1 MELFKPILAVGQKEM
16 EHFVLSVIETEA
28 VPCRMLVSVAWVEKL
43 VWVTGKV
50 AETFN
55 LVLYGVAMDDIH
67 YYSNAVLVG
76 CVYETFE
83 LFRCSEA
90 A

>member
-1 MELFKPILAVGQKEM
+1 MELFKPILAVGQKKM
-16 EHFVLSVIETEA
+16 EHFVLSVIEAEA
-28 VPCRMLVSVAWVEKL
+28 VPCRMLVSVAWVEIL
-43 VWVTGKV
+43 VWVAGKV

-55 LVLYGVAMDDIH
+55 LVLYGVAVDDIH

-76 CVYETFE
+76 CVDETLE
-83 LFRCSEA
+83 LLRCSEA